1 MSRPVQVNGEPGAT
15 RVPGPALA
23 PAHALPDGS
32 HPRPTMLTHSHTRAH
47 TLDMAVGGSVGASWK
62 GAVGRTAAGR
72 PGRCPSF
79 TLGVGL
85 ALALQGKR
93 DRDRTGEPSSC
104 SDLSWPEGPR
114 SLVGEAR
121 AAWAGPSPS
130 PQPHYPAGASVGLGP
145 TLWGAGGLLRTG
157 LHRAPSRTLRRL
169 FPLSE
174 MYFCSGKVVF
184 SLWLWGHPLSPRD
197 PSV

>member
-1 MSRPVQVNGEPGAT
+1 MSRPVQVNGDPGAT

-32 HPRPTMLTHSHTRAH
+32 HPRPTMLTHSHTRAR

-62 GAVGRTAAGR
+62 GAVGRTAAGH

-114 SLVGEAR
+114 SLAGEAR
-121 AAWAGPSPS
+121 AAWAGPQ
-130 PQPHYPAGASVGLGP
+130 PQPPAPLPGWGLCEAGPYSVGGWGAAQDWPPQSSFKDAQKIVP
-145 TLWGAGGLLRTG
+145 TLRNVLL
-157 LHRAPSRTLRRL
+157 
-169 FPLSE
+169 
-174 MYFCSGKVVF
+174 
-184 SLWLWGHPLSPRD
+184 
-197 PSV
+197 